1 MPYHL
6 AGNGNEWFVV
16 KDSDGKR
23 MSKRPMTKAKAKK
36 QLAALYAS
44 ESKKG

>member
-6 AGNGNEWFVV
+6 AGSGNQWFVV

-23 MSKRPMTKAKAKK
+23 MSKKPLTKAKAKA

-44 ESKKG
+44 EAKKG